1 MLFLFPTYLAA
12 NTPGYWVVMLVDDMQ
27 SYSDLINS
35 SLTKYCYQAKTVV
48 QGSGSACL

>member
-12 NTPGYWVVMLVDDMQ
+12 NTPGYWAVMLVDDMQ

-35 SLTKYCYQAKTVV
+35 SLIKYCYQVKTVV
-48 QGSGSACL
+48 PGSGSA